1 MKFRVIQKL
10 ITENLV
16 KMKGAKEASEQ
27 DRLFMIHSELKKS
40 EIELAKVLGI
50 VVSR

>member
-1 MKFRVIQKL
+1 MKKA
-10 ITENLV
+10 TEE
-16 KMKGAKEASEQ
+16 GEQ
-27 DRLFMIHSELKKS
+27 DQLFRIHSELKKS